1 MTTHTARPFNWGIA
15 GTGKIASDFSAQVAS
30 IGGAKLAAVYSRDQ
44 GHAERFRNAFGMAR
58 ATNSFQQLIDDP
70 AIDAIYLAV
79 PAAVHHDFA
88 LQALAAGKPLL
99 CEKPFAAT
107 QAEAADI
114 LAKAR
119 DTRTFCMEAMWLRF
133 SPIVQSAADMV
144 RAGRLGAIRAISI
157 DVGYPT
163 PPARLADA
171 DPGRGALLNF
181 AVYGVS
187 LAQMLLGNPESVS
200 ADLLRTGSGVDTSCA
215 LRLRYPNALV
225 NINACIEAELHNEAV
240 ITGTQGRIRIGAPFF
255 TPGYSEQVWWT
266 PPSATA
272 PATKATPNP
281 KMPKIDKL
289 PWVGLAQGAFWATW
303 MRRRGKLLL
312 RRPGQSGLQREA
324 IEVMECVRAGKTQ
337 SERMSHA
344 DTLAVASI
352 LDQAR
357 ASSV

>member
-1 MTTHTARPFNWGIA
+1 MTTNTARPFRWAIA

-30 IGGAKLAAVYSRDQ
+30 ISGAELAAVYSRDQ
-44 GHAERFRNAFGMAR
+44 ANAERFRSAFGMDR
-58 ATNSFQQLIDDP
+58 ATNDFQQLVDDP

-88 LQALAAGKPLL
+88 LKALAARKPLL

-107 QAEAADI
+107 QSEAAAV
-114 LAKAR
+114 LAKAQE
-119 DTRTFCMEAMWLRF
+119 TQTFCMEAMWLRF
-133 SPIVQSAADMV
+133 SPIIQSAADMV
-144 RAGRLGAIRAISI
+144 RAGKLGAIRTISI

-187 LAQMLLGNPESVS
+187 LAQMLLGQPEAVS
-200 ADLLRTGSGVDTSCA
+200 ADILRAGSGIDTGCA
-215 LRLRYPNALV
+215 LRLRYANALV
-225 NINACIEAELHNEAV
+225 NINACIDAELANEAV

-255 TPGYSEQVWWT
+255 TPGFAEHVWWT
-266 PPSATA
+266 PPAADA
-272 PATKATPNP
+272 PAAKARPNP
-281 KMPKIDKL
+281 NLPKIDKL
-289 PWVGLAQGAFWATW
+289 PWLGLVQGAFWAAR

-312 RRPGQSGLQREA
+312 RRPGQSGLKGEA
-324 IEVMECVRAGKTQ
+324 IEVMDCVRAGKTQ
-337 SERMSHA
+337 SERMPHA
-344 DTLAVASI
+344 DTLAVAAI

-357 ASSV
+357 ASAA